1 MAESGLSLNRGKEAL
16 SSLPCPSKK
25 WGLRMRST
33 RPILLVEDDHVD
45 TMTVKR
51 SFKDLNV
58 INPLATV
65 SNGEEALEYLRDE
78 NNERPCVIL
87 LDLNM
92 PRMNGIELLKIL
104 KADDELKMI
113 PVVVLTTSE
122 DIRDKIAAFGLS
134 AAGYIVKPTD
144 YKKFVEAMKIID
156 IYWTLSELPV
166 EVNA

>member
-1 MAESGLSLNRGKEAL
+1 
-16 SSLPCPSKK
+16 
-25 WGLRMRST
+25 MRST

-45 TMTVKR
+45 TMTVQR
-51 SFKDLNV
+51 SLKDLNV
-58 INPLATV
+58 VNPLVTMP
-65 SNGEEALEYLRDE
+65 NGEEALEYLRNE
-78 NNERPCVIL
+78 NSKRPCVIL

-122 DIRDKIAAFGLS
+122 DIQDKIATFGLS

-144 YKKFVEAMKIID
+144 YKKFVEAMRTINV
-156 IYWTLSELPV
+156 YWTLSELPV
-166 EVNA
+166 DVLV

>member
-1 MAESGLSLNRGKEAL
+1 
-16 SSLPCPSKK
+16 
-25 WGLRMRST
+25 MRST

-45 TMTVKR
+45 TMTVQR
-51 SFKDLNV
+51 AFKDLNV

-65 SNGEEALEYLRDE
+65 SNGEEALDYLRDASIK
-78 NNERPCVIL
+78 RPCVIL

-92 PRMNGIELLKIL
+92 PRMNGIELLRIL

-144 YKKFVEAMKIID
+144 YKKFVEAMRTINV
-156 IYWTLSELPV
+156 YWTLSELPV
-166 EVNA
+166 DVLV